1 MASYIATP
9 KDLPDKLEGL
19 KLKDVTPRLEKAWW
33 KYPILLKLNMLLLC
47 AFLGQTTTGSIGA
60 C

>member
-19 KLKDVTPRLEKAWW
+19 KLKDVTPRLEKA
-33 KYPILLKLNMLLLC
+33 
-47 AFLGQTTTGSIGA
+47 
-60 C
+60 